1 LSIRFLAFLVIN
13 LQTMSNIDS
22 TSLDTIYVTRPHLP
36 PLADVTKLM
45 EGIWD
50 RRVLTNGGPL
60 HERLEAELAAYL
72 GVEHLA
78 LVANGTLALL
88 IGLKALRLQG
98 EVITTPFS
106 FVATSEALSWNG
118 LEPVFADI
126 NPDTF
131 CLDPK
136 SIEASITP
144 RTTAILPVHCYGM
157 PCDVDAI
164 QQIADD
170 YNLKVIYDA
179 AHAFGVE
186 CHCGS
191 LLRHGDL
198 SVLSFH
204 ATKVFNTFE
213 GGAIICPDAKTKKRI
228 DRLKNFGFVDEV
240 TVAANGINA
249 KMSELHAAVGLAQL
263 PGIDQAIA
271 ERKKVAE
278 FYLHHLANI
287 KGLQLPDFN
296 LAMKHNYAYFPV
308 RIAKS
313 CSVDRCSVLEQLRA
327 HGIIARRYFYPL
339 IPDFQY
345 YQTNKSADSCRY
357 PYAHAAS
364 NEVLCLP
371 IYPELTTMQLTKIC
385 QVLIDILSL

>member
-1 LSIRFLAFLVIN
+1 
-13 LQTMSNIDS
+13 MSDV
-22 TSLDTIYVTRPHLP
+22 TPPEPIYVTRPHLP
-36 PLADVTKLM
+36 PLAEVTRLL
-45 EGIWD
+45 EGVWE
-50 RRVLTNGGPL
+50 RRILTNGGPL
-60 HERLEAELAAYL
+60 HQQLEEELAAYL

-88 IGLKALRLQG
+88 IALKALRLQG

-126 NPDTF
+126 DPHTYG
-131 CLDPK
+131 LDPA
-136 SIEASITP
+136 SIEACITP
-144 RTTAILPVHCYGM
+144 RTTAILPVHCYGF
-157 PCDVDAI
+157 PCDVEAI
-164 QQIADD
+164 QRIADD

-191 LLRHGDL
+191 LLQHGDL

-263 PGIDQAIA
+263 PGIDAAIA
-271 ERKKVAE
+271 ERQRVAE
-278 FYLHHLANI
+278 AYRDQLTDLP
-287 KGLQLPDFN
+287 GLLLPEFGQ
-296 LAMKHNYAYFPV
+296 AQRANYAYFPV
-308 RIAKS
+308 RITDQAPL
-313 CSVDRCSVLEQLRA
+313 DRDQLVEWLRA
-327 HGIIARRYFYPL
+327 GGIVPRRYFHPL
-339 IPDFQY
+339 IPEFQY
-345 YQTNKSADSCRY
+345 YRSNASADPKRY
-357 PYAHAAS
+357 PVAAQMGR
-364 NEVLCLP
+364 EVLCLP
-371 IYPELTTMQLTKIC
+371 IYPELSSADLQRIC
-385 QVLIDILSL
+385 RAVRAAITGSSPDQP